1 MYKALTRKQNEDY
14 KVIQVDDLGLEFLQQ
29 SVGGYIERVAFDEEF
44 NRRNIDMWINEEG
57 KFNGNFKPTFIVVEK
72 EEPGKILDIIM
83 GDVVFT
89 SSNEE
94 GETIGLND
102 VQIQYIKSKL
112 SKVAV
117 LNDGTIA
124 NIIEI

>member
-14 KVIQVDDLGLEFLQQ
+14 KVIQVDDLDLEFLQQ

-72 EEPGKILDIIM
+72 EEPEKILDIIM

-102 VQIQYIKSKL
+102 VQIQYIKS
-112 SKVAV
+112 
-117 LNDGTIA
+117 NFT
-124 NIIEI
+124 

>member
-29 SVGGYIERVAFDEEF
+29 SVGGYIERVAFDKEF
-44 NRRNIDMWINEEG
+44 DRRNIDMWINEEG

-72 EEPGKILDIIM
+72 EEPEKILDIIM

>member
-14 KVIQVDDLGLEFLQQ
+14 KVIQVDDLDLEFLQQ

-44 NRRNIDMWINEEG
+44 DRRNIDMWINEEG

-124 NIIEI
+124 NIIEV

>member
-14 KVIQVDDLGLEFLQQ
+14 KVIQVDDLDLEFLQQ

>member
-14 KVIQVDDLGLEFLQQ
+14 KVIQVDDLDLEFLQQ

-44 NRRNIDMWINEEG
+44 DRRNIDMWINEEG